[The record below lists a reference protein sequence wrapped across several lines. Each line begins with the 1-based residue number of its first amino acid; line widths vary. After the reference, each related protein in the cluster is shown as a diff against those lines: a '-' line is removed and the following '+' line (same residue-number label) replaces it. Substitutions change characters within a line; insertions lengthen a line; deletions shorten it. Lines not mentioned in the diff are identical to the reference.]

1 MPRYLIWLTLGAFAI
16 GTEGFMIAG
25 ILPLIAGD
33 LSVSV
38 PLAGQLVTAF
48 ALAYALGAPTITV
61 ATGRLER
68 KNTLLASVCAF
79 GLANILAASSH
90 SYAALM
96 ASRIL
101 LGFAAGA
108 FFPTASGY
116 AAMAV
121 APAQRG
127 RALALIYSGLTI
139 ATIIGVP
146 LGTAM
151 GHRLGWRA
159 TFIGV
164 AVLSAVALLGIA
176 AGLPR
181 VASPPVPGLRERL
194 KVAARPDI
202 LSVLVATILGIA
214 GYNIVYPYLSPLL
227 TKTAGFQG
235 DGIALALFVYG
246 LSAAAGNFLG
256 GYGADK
262 WNVRRYLLIV
272 LAILIAVYCGFSFLA
287 VHPVAP
293 EIGRPVTI
301 VLLIIFGVAGW
312 MFPATQQFRL
322 VRLAGPLTPV
332 ALSLNSSGIYLGTS
346 LGAFIGSIALTSGS
360 VAGLGWAGAVC
371 MALCFVWLAL
381 GREAKAERSAQAQP
395 AQ

>member
-1 MPRYLIWLTLGAFAI
+1 MPRYLIWLALGAFAI

-25 ILPLIAGD
+25 ILPLVAAD

-48 ALAYALGAPTITV
+48 ALAYALGAPAITV

-68 KNTLLASVCAF
+68 KSTLLASICAF

-90 SYAALM
+90 SYTALM
-96 ASRIL
+96 ASRIF
-101 LGFAAGA
+101 LGLAAGA
-108 FFPTASGY
+108 FFPIASGY

-139 ATIIGVP
+139 ATIVGVP

-181 VASPPVPGLRERL
+181 VASPPVPGLLDRL
-194 KVAARPDI
+194 RIAARPEI
-202 LSVLVATILGIA
+202 LAVLALTILGFA

-227 TKTAGFQG
+227 TTIAGFQG
-235 DGIALALFVYG
+235 DGIALVLFVYG

-262 WNVRRYLLIV
+262 WNVRRYLLVV
-272 LAILIAVYCGFSFLA
+272 LAILIVVYCGFSFLA
-287 VHPVAP
+287 AHTVAP
-293 EIGRPVTI
+293 EIGRSITI
-301 VLLIIFGVAGW
+301 VLVVVFGLAGW

-322 VRLAGPLTPV
+322 VRLAGPLAPV

-346 LGAFIGSIALTSGS
+346 LGAFLGSIALASGS
-360 VAGLGWAGAVC
+360 VAALGWAGAGC
-371 MALCFVWLAL
+371 MALSFVWLAL
-381 GREAKAERSAQAQP
+381 GREAKPQGSAQAQP

>member
-1 MPRYLIWLTLGAFAI
+1 MPRYLVWLALGAFAI

-25 ILPLIAGD
+25 ILPLVAAD

-48 ALAYALGAPTITV
+48 ALAYALGAPAITV

-68 KNTLLASVCAF
+68 KSTLLASICAF

-90 SYAALM
+90 SYTALM
-96 ASRIL
+96 ASRIF
-101 LGFAAGA
+101 LGLAAGA
-108 FFPTASGY
+108 FFPIASGY

-139 ATIIGVP
+139 ATIVGVP

-181 VASPPVPGLRERL
+181 VASPPVPGLLDRL
-194 KVAARPDI
+194 RIAARPEI
-202 LSVLVATILGIA
+202 LAVLVLTILGFA

-227 TKTAGFQG
+227 TKIAGFQG
-235 DGIALALFVYG
+235 DGIALVLFVYG

-262 WNVRRYLLIV
+262 WNVRRYLLVV
-272 LAILIAVYCGFSFLA
+272 LAILIVVYCGFSFLA
-287 VHPVAP
+287 THTVAP
-293 EIGRPVTI
+293 EIGRPMTI
-301 VLLIIFGVAGW
+301 VLVVVFGLAGW

-322 VRLAGPLTPV
+322 VRLAGPLAPV

-346 LGAFIGSIALTSGS
+346 LGAFLGSIALASGS
-360 VAGLGWAGAVC
+360 VAALGWAGAGC
-371 MALCFVWLAL
+371 MALSFVWLAL
-381 GREAKAERSAQAQP
+381 GREAKPQGSAQAQP